1 VHQRPRIGVGAVAT
15 YNRGPAPAGAVT
27 RAVHPAVTLSHL
39 ISDFVRRHWRAYAA
53 SALMLVG
60 VAVLTVWIPRQ
71 VGQVIDGLVAGRL
84 MGPAVWREVLLI
96 ALMGGAIYF
105 LRVGW
110 RLKLFA
116 AAYRLGVE
124 LRTRLYEKLS
134 QQGLPYFQTQRT
146 GDLMARATNDVDA
159 VEMAAGE
166 AFLAAFDGTLTLV
179 LVVAMMTLG
188 IDWRLGLVALL
199 PFPLMAI
206 AFWVISRRVH
216 DAWALSLERFSSLN
230 EHVQETVAGVRTLRA
245 LGLEA
250 RAGRDFAQRTQAAAD
265 ASYTAQRWESAY
277 EPAVGLTLSTA
288 TVLTLGVGGWLVW
301 QRELTVGQLTAF
313 TMYLGQLIWPMFA
326 AGWVLSLIERGKAA
340 WQRLAPVLNAPLSV
354 ADEGAVDGPP
364 QGVLRFER
372 VSFAYASSGSNA
384 EAATPP
390 ATDGAVSAVGERSA
404 PALQEVS
411 FELAPG
417 QTLGI
422 VGPTGAGKTTL
433 LALLLRHYAPAAGTA
448 HWGAHRLDAYRL
460 AALRGAIAW
469 VPQEAFLFSASI
481 ADNIAL
487 ARPQSSRAEV
497 EHAARLAALH
507 DDVLRFPQGYETQVG
522 EKGVTLSGGQRQR
535 VAIARALLAQA
546 DGAGTVPPL
555 LLLDDA
561 LSAVDTGTETQIL
574 DHLRGALAG
583 DAGAADGQRR
593 TAIIVS
599 HRLSAVVDADQILVL
614 KAGRVVER
622 GTHDELLR
630 LDGWYAAQW
639 RYQQLEASLDAA

>member
-1 VHQRPRIGVGAVAT
+1 MTLTRLIG
-15 YNRGPAPAGAVT
+15 
-27 RAVHPAVTLSHL
+27 S
-39 ISDFVRRHWRAYAA
+39 FVRRHWRAYVA

-60 VAVLTVWIPRQ
+60 VALLTVWIPRQ
-71 VGQVIDGLVAGRL
+71 VGAVIDGLVAGRL
-84 MGPAVWREVLLI
+84 TGTGVLREVLLI
-96 ALMGGAIYF
+96 AAMGGAIYF

-110 RLKLFA
+110 RLRLFA

-124 LRTRLYEKLS
+124 LRTRLYERFTL
-134 QQGLPYFQTQRT
+134 QGLPFFQKQRT

-199 PFPLMAI
+199 PFPLMAW
-206 AFWVISRRVH
+206 AFWIISRRVH

-250 RAGRDFAQRTQAAAD
+250 RAERDFAQRTQAAAD
-265 ASYTAQRWESAY
+265 AGFTAQKWESAY
-277 EPAVGLTLSTA
+277 EPAVGLTLSA
-288 TVLTLGVGGWLVW
+288 ASVLTLTVGGWLVS

-340 WQRLAPVLNAPLSV
+340 WERLEPVLGAPLSV
-354 ADEGAVDGPP
+354 DDHGTVTAAPAGT
-364 QGVLRFER
+364 LRFER
-372 VSFAYASSGSNA
+372 VSFTYPSVRSSDEADGVRAERAPERADTAFGFASVQSVADDAVARSDG
-384 EAATPP
+384 P
-390 ATDGAVSAVGERSA
+390 AGGPL
-404 PALQEVS
+404 PALVDVS
-411 FELAPG
+411 FELPAG
-417 QTLGI
+417 RTLGI

-433 LALLLRHYAPAAGTA
+433 LALLLRHYAPAQGELR
-448 HWGAHRLDAYRL
+448 WGSHRLDDYRL

-487 ARPQSSRAEV
+487 ARPQSTRGEI
-497 EHAARLAALH
+497 EHAAKLAALH
-507 DDVLRFPQGYETQVG
+507 DDVLRFPQGYDTQVG

-535 VAIARALLAQA
+535 VAIARALLAQTEEPA
-546 DGAGTVPPL
+546 AAPPL

-561 LSAVDTGTETQIL
+561 LSAVDTGTETKIL
-574 DHLRGALAG
+574 AHLRGTLAG
-583 DAGAADGQRR
+583 GGAARR

-614 KAGRVVER
+614 KQGRVVER
-622 GTHDELLR
+622 GTHDQLLA

-639 RYQQLEASLDAA
+639 RYQQLEASLERDAGKAVQP